1 MAGRPE
7 VRIALFGMKGAG
19 KTTLLA
25 SYFGNQQRN
34 AFEERHG
41 YRLEAADAAQGS
53 LLLSRYYRL
62 EGGDFPIGT
71 DGFDSLRFGMK
82 VHELPTPSLDV
93 VWYDYPGG
101 WWETAP
107 SDEAERSAR
116 REALKHLLDSHAAIL
131 LVDSERYAREGITY
145 ARTLLDQFRAEIR
158 RVTNELSALGQAP
171 DFPDQWLIAFSKA
184 DLLGENATALTLAE
198 QLREGAADQLT
209 GVQKAVG
216 GKSSFGQEYLLL
228 SAVRGDGRRVLDAH
242 QSLGLTAIAPVVLLG
257 ALARVAEEIGRGRVW
272 GTLATTLEVL
282 RSLTEVVDKLD
293 DFLPPKYRVLTVLL
307 KALRTK
313 EGLTVSAE
321 KLRHKQSAAARRGKA
336 LDAAAYAL
344 RAELASPET
353 ARAYFKTRLASD
365 G

>member
-1 MAGRPE
+1 MPSRPE

-25 SYFGNQQRN
+25 SYFGNQQRH

-53 LLLSRYYRL
+53 VLLSRYYRL

-71 DGFDSLRFGMK
+71 DGFDTLRFGLK

-107 SDEAERSAR
+107 SDEAERDAR
-116 REALKHLLDSHAAIL
+116 RRALERLLDSHTAIL
-131 LVDSERYAREGITY
+131 LIDSERYLAEGLTY
-145 ARTLLDQFRAEIR
+145 ARSLLDQFRAEIR
-158 RVTNELSALGQAP
+158 RIVNELSALGKAP
-171 DFPDQWLIAFSKA
+171 DFPEQWLIAFSKA
-184 DLLGENATALTLAE
+184 DLLPERSTALTLAQE
-198 QLREGAADQLT
+198 LREGAADQLS
-209 GVQKAVG
+209 GIQKAVG
-216 GKSSFGQEYLLL
+216 QSSSFGQEFLLL

-242 QSLGLTAIAPVVLLG
+242 QTLGLTTIAPLVLLG
-257 ALARVAEEIGRGRVW
+257 ALSRVAEKTGRGKIW
-272 GTLATTLEVL
+272 GTLATTLDVM
-282 RSLTEVVDKLD
+282 RGLTEAVDKLD
-293 DFLPPKYRVLTVLL
+293 DFLPAKYRVLTVLL

-313 EGLTVSAE
+313 EGLSVSAE
-321 KLRHKQSAAARRGKA
+321 KLRERQKSAANRGKA

-344 RAELASPET
+344 RAELGSPDTE
-353 ARAYFKTRLASD
+353 RAYFKTRLSD
-365 G
+365 D

>member
-1 MAGRPE
+1 MPGRPE

-34 AFEERHG
+34 AFEEQHG

-71 DGFDSLRFGMK
+71 DSFDTLRFGLK

-116 REALKHLLDSHAAIL
+116 RKALQLLLESHAAIV
-131 LVDSERYAREGITY
+131 LVDSERYQREGLTY
-145 ARTLLDQFRAEIR
+145 ARSLFDQFRAEIR
-158 RVTNELSALGQAP
+158 RISNELSALGQAP
-171 DFPDQWLIAFSKA
+171 DFPEQWLIAFSKA
-184 DLLGENATALTLAE
+184 DLLGDQATALTLAQ
-198 QLREGAADQLT
+198 QLREGAADQLS

-216 GKSSFGQEYLLL
+216 GSSFGTEFLLL
-228 SAVRGDGRRVLDAH
+228 SAVRGDGQRVLDAH
-242 QSLGLTAIAPVVLLG
+242 QSLGLTAIAPIVLLG
-257 ALARVAEEIGRGRVW
+257 ALSQVAEKTGRGRVW
-272 GTLATTLEVL
+272 GTLATALTVM
-282 RSLTEVVDKLD
+282 RGLTEAIDKLD
-293 DFLPPKYRVLTVLL
+293 DFLPPKYRILTVLL

-313 EGLTVSAE
+313 EGLTVGAE
-321 KLRHKQSAAARRGKA
+321 KLRERQKTAAKRGKA

-344 RAELASPET
+344 RAELSSRET
-353 ARAYFKTRLASD
+353 ERAYFKTRLGND
-365 G
+365 

>member
-1 MAGRPE
+1 MPSRPE

-53 LLLSRYYRL
+53 VLLSRYYRL

-71 DGFDSLRFGMK
+71 DGFDTLRFGLK
-82 VHELPTPSLDV
+82 VHDLPTPSLDV

-107 SDEAERSAR
+107 SDEAERDAR
-116 REALKHLLDSHAAIL
+116 RKALELLLDSHAAIL
-131 LVDSERYAREGITY
+131 LIDSERYAKEGLTY
-145 ARTLLDQFRAEIR
+145 ARSLLDQFRAEIR
-158 RVTNELSALGQAP
+158 RIVNELSALGKAP
-171 DFPDQWLIAFSKA
+171 DFPEQWLIAFSKA
-184 DLLGENATALTLAE
+184 DLLPERTTALTLAQE
-198 QLREGAADQLT
+198 LREGAADQLS
-209 GVQKAVG
+209 GIQKAVG
-216 GKSSFGQEYLLL
+216 GHVSFGQEFLLL
-228 SAVRGDGRRVLDAH
+228 SAVRGDGSRVLDAH
-242 QSLGLTAIAPVVLLG
+242 QSLGLTTIAPLVLLG
-257 ALARVAEEIGRGRVW
+257 ALSRVAEKTGRGRVW
-272 GTLATTLEVL
+272 GTLATALDVM
-282 RSLTEVVDKLD
+282 RGLTEVVDKLD
-293 DFLPPKYRVLTVLL
+293 DILPVKYRVLTVLI

-321 KLRHKQSAAARRGKA
+321 KLRERQKAAAKRGKA

-344 RAELASPET
+344 RAELASPDTE
-353 ARAYFKTRLASD
+353 RAYFKTRLTD

>member
-1 MAGRPE
+1 

-34 AFEERHG
+34 AFEDQHG

-71 DGFDSLRFGMK
+71 DSFDTLRFGLK

-116 REALKHLLDSHAAIL
+116 RKALQLLLESHAAIV
-131 LVDSERYAREGITY
+131 LVDSERYQREGLTY
-145 ARTLLDQFRAEIR
+145 ARSLLDQFRAEIR
-158 RVTNELSALGQAP
+158 RISNELSALGQAP
-171 DFPDQWLIAFSKA
+171 DFPQQWLIAFSKA
-184 DLLGENATALTLAE
+184 DLLGDKATALTLAQ
-198 QLREGAADQLT
+198 QLREGAADQLS

-216 GKSSFGQEYLLL
+216 GSSFGTEFLLL
-228 SAVRGDGRRVLDAH
+228 SAVRGDGQRVLDAH
-242 QSLGLTAIAPVVLLG
+242 QSLGLTAIAPIVLLG
-257 ALARVAEEIGRGRVW
+257 ALSQVAEKTGRGRVW
-272 GTLATTLEVL
+272 GTLATALTVM
-282 RSLTEVVDKLD
+282 RGLTEAIDKLD
-293 DFLPPKYRVLTVLL
+293 DFLPPKYRILTVLL

-313 EGLTVSAE
+313 EGLTVGAE
-321 KLRHKQSAAARRGKA
+321 KLRERQKSAAKRGKA

-344 RAELASPET
+344 RAELSSRET
-353 ARAYFKTRLASD
+353 ERAYFKTRLGND
-365 G
+365 

>member
-1 MAGRPE
+1 MARPE
-7 VRIALFGMKGAG
+7 VRVALFGMKGAG

-25 SYFGNQQRN
+25 SYFGNQQRH

-41 YRLEAADAAQGS
+41 YRLEAADAAHGS
-53 LLLSRYYRL
+53 VLLSRYYRL

-71 DGFDSLRFGMK
+71 DGFDVLRFGLK

-107 SDEAERSAR
+107 SDEAESEAR
-116 REALKHLLDSHAAIL
+116 RKALERLLDSHAAIL
-131 LVDSERYAREGITY
+131 LVDSGRYLAEGLTY
-145 ARTLLDQFRAEIR
+145 VRSLLDQFRAEIR
-158 RVTNELSALGQAP
+158 RIVGELSVLGKAP
-171 DFPDQWLIAFSKA
+171 DFPEQWLIAFSKA
-184 DLLGENATALTLAE
+184 DLLPLNTTAMTLAQE
-198 QLREGAADQLT
+198 LRDGAADQLL

-216 GKSSFGQEYLLL
+216 GAASFGQEFLLL
-228 SAVRGDGRRVLDAH
+228 SAVKGDGRRVLDAH
-242 QSLGLTAIAPVVLLG
+242 ETLGLTTIAPLVLLG
-257 ALARVAEEIGRGRVW
+257 ALSRVAEKTGRGRVW

-282 RSLTEVVDKLD
+282 RTISDAIDKLD
-293 DFLPPKYRVLTVLL
+293 DFLPVRYRVLTVLL

-313 EGLTVSAE
+313 EGLSVGAD
-321 KLRHKQSAAARRGKA
+321 KLRERQKTAANRGKL

-353 ARAYFKTRLASD
+353 ERAYFKTRLTDA
-365 G
+365 

>member
-1 MAGRPE
+1 MSSRPE

-25 SYFGNQQRN
+25 SYFGNQQRH

-71 DGFDSLRFGMK
+71 DGFDALRFGLK

-107 SDEAERSAR
+107 SDEAERDAR
-116 REALKHLLDSHAAIL
+116 RSSLERLLDSHAAIL
-131 LVDSERYAREGITY
+131 LIDSERYLAEGLTY

-158 RVTNELSALGQAP
+158 RITGELSALGKAP
-171 DFPDQWLIAFSKA
+171 DFPAQWLIAFSKA
-184 DLLGENATALTLAE
+184 DLLPERETALTLS
-198 QLREGAADQLT
+198 QVLREGAADQLS
-209 GVQKAVG
+209 GVHKAVG
-216 GKSSFGQEYLLL
+216 GGSSFGEEYLLL
-228 SAVRGDGRRVLDAH
+228 SAVRGDGRRVVDAH
-242 QSLGLTAIAPVVLLG
+242 QSLGLTTIAPLVLLG
-257 ALARVAEEIGRGRVW
+257 ALSRVAESSGRGRVW
-272 GTLATTLEVL
+272 GTLATVL
-282 RSLTEVVDKLD
+282 DVMRGLSEAIDKLD
-293 DFLPPKYRVLTVLL
+293 DFLPPKYRALTVLL

-313 EGLTVSAE
+313 EGLSAGAD
-321 KLRHKQSAAARRGKA
+321 KLRVRQKSAADRGKA

-344 RAELASPET
+344 KAELASSET
-353 ARAYFKTRLASD
+353 QRAYFKTRLSN

>member
-1 MAGRPE
+1 MPSRPE

-53 LLLSRYYRL
+53 VLLSRYYRL

-71 DGFDSLRFGMK
+71 DGFDTLRFGLK

-107 SDEAERSAR
+107 SDEAERDAR
-116 REALKHLLDSHAAIL
+116 RQALERLLDSHAAIL
-131 LVDSERYAREGITY
+131 LVDSERYLKEGLTY
-145 ARTLLDQFRAEIR
+145 ARSLLDQFRAEIR
-158 RVTNELSALGQAP
+158 RIVNELSALGKAP
-171 DFPDQWLIAFSKA
+171 DFPEQWLIAFSKA
-184 DLLGENATALTLAE
+184 DLFPERTTALSLAQE
-198 QLREGAADQLT
+198 LREGAADQLL
-209 GVQKAVG
+209 GIQKAVG
-216 GKSSFGQEYLLL
+216 GSSSFGLEYLLL

-242 QSLGLTAIAPVVLLG
+242 QSLGLTAIAPIVLLG
-257 ALARVAEEIGRGRVW
+257 ALSRVAEKTGRGRVW
-272 GTLATTLEVL
+272 GTLATALDVM
-282 RSLTEVVDKLD
+282 RGLTEAIDKLD
-293 DFLPPKYRVLTVLL
+293 DILPVKYRVLTVLI

-313 EGLTVSAE
+313 EGLSVSAV
-321 KLRHKQSAAARRGKA
+321 KLRERQKAAAKRGKA

-344 RAELASPET
+344 RAELSSPDTE
-353 ARAYFKTRLASD
+353 RAYFKTRFSD
-365 G
+365 D

>member
-1 MAGRPE
+1 MPSRPE

-41 YRLEAADAAQGS
+41 YRLEAADAAHGS
-53 LLLSRYYRL
+53 VLLSRYYRL

-71 DGFDSLRFGMK
+71 DGFDTLRFGLK
-82 VHELPTPSLDV
+82 VHDLPTPSLDV

-107 SDEAERSAR
+107 SDEAERDAR
-116 REALKHLLDSHAAIL
+116 RKALEQLLDSHAAIL
-131 LVDSERYAREGITY
+131 LIDSERYAREGLTY
-145 ARTLLDQFRAEIR
+145 VRSLLDQFRAEIR
-158 RVTNELSALGQAP
+158 RIVNELSALGKAP
-171 DFPDQWLIAFSKA
+171 DFPEQWLIAFSKA
-184 DLLGENATALTLAE
+184 DLLPARTTALTLAQE
-198 QLREGAADQLT
+198 LREGAADQLL

-216 GKSSFGQEYLLL
+216 GSSSFGQEFLLL

-242 QSLGLTAIAPVVLLG
+242 QSLGLTTIAPLVLLG
-257 ALARVAEEIGRGRVW
+257 ALSRVAEKLGRGRVW
-272 GTLATTLEVL
+272 GTLATAVEVM
-282 RSLTEVVDKLD
+282 RGLTEAIDKLD
-293 DFLPPKYRVLTVLL
+293 NFLPSKFMVLTVLL

-313 EGLTVSAE
+313 EGLSVSAE
-321 KLRHKQSAAARRGKA
+321 KLRERQKAAAKRGKA
-336 LDAAAYAL
+336 LDAVAYAL
-344 RAELASPET
+344 RAELLSPDTE
-353 ARAYFKTRLASD
+353 RAYFKTRLSD

>member
-1 MAGRPE
+1 MTSRRPE

-53 LLLSRYYRL
+53 VLLSRYYRL

-71 DGFDSLRFGMK
+71 DGFDTLRFGLK
-82 VHELPTPSLDV
+82 VHELPTASLDV

-107 SDEAERSAR
+107 SDEAERDAR
-116 REALKHLLDSHAAIL
+116 RRALELLLDSHAAIL
-131 LVDSERYAREGITY
+131 LIDTERYLREGLTY
-145 ARTLLDQFRAEIR
+145 ARSLLDQFRAEIR
-158 RVTNELSALGQAP
+158 RIVNELSALGKAP
-171 DFPDQWLIAFSKA
+171 DFPEQWLIAFSKA
-184 DLLGENATALTLAE
+184 DLLPERVTALTLAQE
-198 QLREGAADQLT
+198 LREGAADQLS

-216 GKSSFGQEYLLL
+216 GNSSFGQEFLLL

-242 QSLGLTAIAPVVLLG
+242 QSLGLTTIAPLVLLG
-257 ALARVAEEIGRGRVW
+257 ALSRVAEKTGRGRVW
-272 GTLATTLEVL
+272 GTLATALDL
-282 RSLTEVVDKLD
+282 MRGLTEVVDRLD
-293 DFLPPKYRVLTVLL
+293 DFLPSKYRVLTVLI

-321 KLRHKQSAAARRGKA
+321 KLRQRQKSAARRGKA

-344 RAELASPET
+344 RAELAGPDTE
-353 ARAYFKTRLASD
+353 RAYFKTRLTD